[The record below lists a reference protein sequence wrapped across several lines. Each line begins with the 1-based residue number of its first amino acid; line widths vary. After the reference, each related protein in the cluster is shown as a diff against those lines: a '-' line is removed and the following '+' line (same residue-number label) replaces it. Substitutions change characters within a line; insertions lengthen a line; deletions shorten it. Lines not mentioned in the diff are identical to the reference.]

1 METPRVPGQA
11 NDVHDLDSVFSAPG
25 MEPQPYPLL
34 IVDVVVGLYVDGLD
48 LGELLVNGRPRV
60 VQGGRL
66 QDNARRT
73 N

>member
-1 METPRVPGQA
+1 M
-11 NDVHDLDSVFSAPG
+11 FFAPG

-34 IVDVVVGLYVDGLD
+34 IVDVVGGLDVDGLD

-60 VQGGRL
+60 VQGRRL